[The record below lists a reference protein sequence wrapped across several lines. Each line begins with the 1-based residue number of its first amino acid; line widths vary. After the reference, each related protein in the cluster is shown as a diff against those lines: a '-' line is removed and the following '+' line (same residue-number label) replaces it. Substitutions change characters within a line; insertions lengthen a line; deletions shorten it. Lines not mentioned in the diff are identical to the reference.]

1 MVGMTR
7 ERNYVIGFLLPPPI
21 KKDSKERERERE
33 RERKEKETKG
43 EAIKEEEASLSLN
56 AFTLFFF
63 YLSKPS
69 YDNWFQYT

>member
-21 KKDSKERERERE
+21 KKDSKERERE

-69 YDNWFQYT
+69 YDNLFQYT

>member
-33 RERKEKETKG
+33 KG
-43 EAIKEEEASLSLN
+43 KGNKRRSH
-56 AFTLFFF
+56 
-63 YLSKPS
+63 
-69 YDNWFQYT
+69 